1 MRLVDLRS
9 SRHGTA
15 TAARRDDVRPSDGGF
30 ALRVSGTCAEGE
42 TFDVEPGAVP
52 VRLPSTSMHAGTV
65 TPEAVVLEL
74 PTAGVATRA
83 FARLTDLVV
92 QVIVAMLGSWF
103 VALLVPVGISPVL
116 MGLVLMVVVLLVVP
130 ILMEVLSN
138 GRSVGKA
145 MFGLRAV
152 GADGAPVSTRQSM
165 VRGFVGLVDFYLSLG
180 FLATV
185 TAMFS
190 ETSQRSGDMAAGT
203 VVIRSRRTTTI
214 EVPIAFHPPP
224 GYEHYVSTLDVAALD
239 EEDFSLI
246 RAFLLRVKE
255 LDAASRGRMA
265 MDLAE
270 GVRARIRHSLPAS
283 IEPELFLVCVAS
295 AFQFRQGGLLSDA
308 ALGLAP
314 LAPFGPPAAQP
325 VAAPGVGWSYRRG
338 AG

>member
-1 MRLVDLRS
+1 MLV
-9 SRHGTA
+9 
-15 TAARRDDVRPSDGGF
+15 PI
-30 ALRVSGTCAEGE
+30 
-42 TFDVEPGAVP
+42 
-52 VRLPSTSMHAGTV
+52 PSTAMRAGTV

-92 QVIVAMLGSWF
+92 QVVAASMG
-103 VALLVPVGISPVL
+103 ALLASVLMPIGISPVL
-116 MGLVLMVVVLLVVP
+116 MGMVLMVAVLLVLP

-214 EVPIAFHPPP
+214 EVPIAFHPPS

-255 LDAASRGRMA
+255 LDAVSRTRLA
-265 MDLAE
+265 MELAE
-270 GVRARIRHSLPAS
+270 GVRVRIGHSLPAS
-283 IEPELFLVCVAS
+283 IDAELFLVCVAS
-295 AFQFRQGGLLSDA
+295 AFQFRQGGLLADA

-314 LAPFGPPAAQP
+314 LAPYGPSAVQQVAGPAT
-325 VAAPGVGWSYRRG
+325 GVGFR
-338 AG
+338 